1 MGRLLITG
9 APVNR
14 ELVMEITPQPLVVE
28 REILEEVVAQGI
40 AVVARELASL
50 ALAALYG

>member
-9 APVNR
+9 VQVKR

-40 AVVARELASL
+40 AVVAREVASL